1 MLSKVQK
8 NYGKTPAELPD
19 EAAAFDAI
27 LPVDVAPFVIKQA
40 FFQYARTY
48 PDVPSP
54 SQIANIIDHG
64 YPEPRDGRYVKP
76 TQTEI

>member
-8 NYGKTPAELPD
+8 NYGKTPAELKD
-19 EAAAFDAI
+19 EADAFDCI
-27 LPVDVAPFVIKQA
+27 LPGNASNFSITGA
-40 FFQYARTY
+40 FRRYAQSY
-48 PDVPSP
+48 QDVPAP

-64 YPEPRDGRYVKP
+64 YPEPKDGRFVLP